1 MANEDISENKIIKP
15 ILELVT
21 FSYDVKNME
30 INKVIRAISVNNKV
44 SFFHLGWNI
53 DILNKAFT
61 IIFLEK
67 KLILKN
73 SSVDKSKSTKPW
85 ISFSLCSFL
94 SSNSSSNSFTFLF
107 LISLLSY

>member
-44 SFFHLGWNI
+44 SFFHLG
-53 DILNKAFT
+53 
-61 IIFLEK
+61 
-67 KLILKN
+67 
-73 SSVDKSKSTKPW
+73 
-85 ISFSLCSFL
+85 
-94 SSNSSSNSFTFLF
+94 
-107 LISLLSY
+107 